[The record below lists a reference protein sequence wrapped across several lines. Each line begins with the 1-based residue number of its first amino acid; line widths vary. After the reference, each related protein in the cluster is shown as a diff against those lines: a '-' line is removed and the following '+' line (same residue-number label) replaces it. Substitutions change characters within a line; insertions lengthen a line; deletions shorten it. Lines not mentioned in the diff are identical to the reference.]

1 MFFRQEFSAL
11 VQSYNQK
18 LAGEENEDEENEEDA
33 SKLLEQIVR
42 KRTLSAHSN
51 GDNEESFPD
60 GEKEVNGGS
69 KMNGVKNEKGK

>member
-51 GDNEESFPD
+51 GDNEQSFPD
-60 GEKEVNGGS
+60 GEKEVNGES